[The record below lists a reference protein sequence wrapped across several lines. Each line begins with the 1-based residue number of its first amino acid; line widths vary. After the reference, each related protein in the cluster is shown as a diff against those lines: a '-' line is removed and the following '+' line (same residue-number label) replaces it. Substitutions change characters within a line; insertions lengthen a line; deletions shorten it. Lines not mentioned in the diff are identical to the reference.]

1 MGMKC
6 KMKSGA
12 GVAGRW
18 VVLLVLAGLLAGC
31 FPLVVAGV
39 GTGVA
44 MAADRRTTAA
54 VLADQQIDL
63 RLSNRIAE
71 RFGDRVHV
79 NINSYN
85 RAVLL
90 TGEVADE
97 ASRTE
102 VERLVASGEDVRVVH
117 NELTIGLPSTLG
129 GRTNDVGLSA
139 KTKARMIDSGR
150 VSPLHV
156 KVTVERSVVYLMGLV
171 SLREAKDAA
180 EVASRTMGVERVVT
194 LFEYLD

>member
-1 MGMKC
+1 MHC
-6 KMKSGA
+6 RMKSGS

-18 VVLLVLAGLLAGC
+18 MILVVLAGLLAGC

-97 ASRTE
+97 ASRME
-102 VERLVASGEDVRVVH
+102 VERLVASGEDVRLVY
-117 NELTIGLPSTLG
+117 NELTLGLPSTLG

-139 KTKARMIDSGR
+139 KTQARMIDSGR